1 MYVSVNGQRTK
12 VQSEIFVLVLLVDQ
26 KVCLRSSG
34 HFIESSTWEG
44 GKRLGGSEKCNDHSI
59 LRKSG

>member
-1 MYVSVNGQRTK
+1 MYQLTGREPRCNLR
-12 VQSEIFVLVLLVDQ
+12 FLCLFYWVDQ

>member
-1 MYVSVNGQRTK
+1 M
-12 VQSEIFVLVLLVDQ
+12 LVLLGGP
-26 KVCLRSSG
+26 KVCLKSSG